1 MAAIVTAICK
11 SAPAGVFVVCPFLLR
26 CGLLCPTWA
35 PAGAAY
41 PPLPAAEEV
50 LALETGQ
57 RALRTHGGKIL
68 RGGGLAHNA
77 QRAHGQDTAAPCGG
91 ASPVRCGLSRAGEAR
106 KAACG
111 RPMAHTANRPA
122 LPA

>member
-26 CGLLCPTWA
+26 YGLLCPTWA

-41 PPLPAAEEV
+41 PPLPAVAGV
-50 LALETGQ
+50 SALETGP
-57 RALRTHGGKIL
+57 RTSRTHGGKIL
-68 RGGGLAHNA
+68 RGGGLAHKA
-77 QRAHGQDTAAPCGG
+77 RQAHSQDTGAPCGG

-111 RPMAHTANRPA
+111 RLMAHTANRPA

>member
-41 PPLPAAEEV
+41 PPPS
-50 LALETGQ
+50 
-57 RALRTHGGKIL
+57 LRRWGI
-68 RGGGLAHNA
+68 GL
-77 QRAHGQDTAAPCGG
+77 GD
-91 ASPVRCGLSRAGEAR
+91 
-106 KAACG
+106 
-111 RPMAHTANRPA
+111 RPEGFAHTRRENFAGRRPRA
-122 LPA
+122 

>member
-41 PPLPAAEEV
+41 PPP
-50 LALETGQ
+50 
-57 RALRTHGGKIL
+57 
-68 RGGGLAHNA
+68 
-77 QRAHGQDTAAPCGG
+77 PCGG
-91 ASPVRCGLSRAGEAR
+91 GGIGLGD
-106 KAACG
+106 
-111 RPMAHTANRPA
+111 RPEDFAHTRRENFAGRRPRA
-122 LPA
+122 

>member
-41 PPLPAAEEV
+41 PPLPAVAGV
-50 LALETGQ
+50 SALETGQ
-57 RALRTHGGKIL
+57 RASRTHGGKIS

-77 QRAHGQDTAAPCGG
+77 RRAHSQGTGAPCGG
-91 ASPVRCGLSRAGEAR
+91 ASTVRCGFSRAGEAR

-111 RPMAHTANRPA
+111 RLMAHTANRPA